1 MYLNL
6 FCQAVRAASQFQHV
20 VEALINVAATENKL
34 RRIGE
39 EIKKTSRRVNAL
51 EQIVVPDITA
61 QIKGISDV
69 LDQRALEEVTTLKRI
84 KAKIDA
90 EDEDASGKKIASQM
104 VGAGL

>member
-1 MYLNL
+1 M
-6 FCQAVRAASQFQHV
+6 
-20 VEALINVAATENKL
+20 
-34 RRIGE
+34 
-39 EIKKTSRRVNAL
+39 
-51 EQIVVPDITA
+51 PDITA

-90 EDEDASGKKIASQM
+90 EAEDASGKAIASQA